1 MDSQEL
7 VRRKSY
13 MNIDLCHNH
22 VDAFDIDLSKG
33 YINQDYFK
41 KNMDYLEAT
50 NEYHPKWPNCLFF
63 KDYHTR
69 ETLRIR
75 YDR

>member
-7 VRRKSY
+7 SKRKSY
-13 MNIDLCHNH
+13 MNIDLCHNP
-22 VDAFDIDLSKG
+22 VAAFDIALSKG

-50 NEYHPKWPNCLFF
+50 NE
-63 KDYHTR
+63 
-69 ETLRIR
+69 
-75 YDR
+75 

>member
-13 MNIDLCHNH
+13 MNIDLCHNP
-22 VDAFDIDLSKG
+22 VAAFDIALSKG

-41 KNMDYLEAT
+41 KKYGLS
-50 NEYHPKWPNCLFF
+50 
-63 KDYHTR
+63 
-69 ETLRIR
+69 
-75 YDR
+75 